1 MAKYIKDVCDD
12 RFDAGVD
19 AWRHLLIRARVS
31 PHEEVREAAELAD
44 EKLTVA
50 ISYLDAVETVSKRI
64 ERDEREAERNAADER
79 QQELDM
85 VERCRDCAHHGI
97 PEESGEAV
105 AAGEGYCKE
114 TDMLVVSDTPAV
126 EQECGHFKARDSI
139 VVREYECDDCI
150 NGRYEEDPT
159 KLHCVVVGGTVDA
172 NTAANLPCGSSF
184 EEKGC
189 ATCRYGDGEMPSDYC
204 FSGLRCAPPEVTA
217 WEPAAE

>member
-79 QQELDM
+79 QQQLDI
-85 VERCRDCAHHGI
+85 VERCRDCEHATPLAEPDEDGNDHACDVV
-97 PEESGEAV
+97 EEAV
-105 AAGEGYCKE
+105 TGDHPAA
-114 TDMLVVSDTPAV
+114 
-126 EQECGHFKARDSI
+126 EQDCGCFKAREEADHPRPDS
-139 VVREYECDDCI
+139 D
-150 NGRYEEDPT
+150 
-159 KLHCVVVGGTVDA
+159 GG
-172 NTAANLPCGSSF
+172 L
-184 EEKGC
+184 
-189 ATCRYGDGEMPSDYC
+189 
-204 FSGLRCAPPEVTA
+204 
-217 WEPAAE
+217 